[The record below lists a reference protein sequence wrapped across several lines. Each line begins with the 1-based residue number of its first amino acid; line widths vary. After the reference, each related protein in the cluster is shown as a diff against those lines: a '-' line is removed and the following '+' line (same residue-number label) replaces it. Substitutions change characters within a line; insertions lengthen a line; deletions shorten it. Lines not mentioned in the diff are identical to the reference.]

1 MAVCYD
7 KLLRIFEDR
16 KLTTNEILKS
26 AGISANILTRIKR
39 NEYISMESVEK
50 ICAAFACGVDDILS
64 FNDAGF
70 EHEDKKD
77 EI

>member
-50 ICAAFACGVDDILS
+50 ICAAFDCSV
-64 FNDAGF
+64 
-70 EHEDKKD
+70 D
-77 EI
+77 EILEFDAER

>member
-50 ICAAFACGVDDILS
+50 ICTALGCGVD
-64 FNDAGF
+64 
-70 EHEDKKD
+70 
-77 EI
+77 EIIEFASERK

>member
-39 NEYISMESVEK
+39 NEYISMESIEK
-50 ICAAFACGVDDILS
+50 ICAALGCGADDILEFS
-64 FNDAGF
+64 
-70 EHEDKKD
+70 EDK
-77 EI
+77 